1 MSIASEIQ
9 RLSGIRS
16 DIFDSIT
23 NKGVTVPESATFS
36 SCPDLIDSIQ
46 TGGGGG
52 SNNFLYNTAYTAS
65 GICNIVGDFTATQ
78 NQVETYGELNTTAY
92 NQVVKNGL
100 FSGSAFN
107 GFYINWSGLSADI
120 ARRGLPINAYEE
132 VAFLTKGTPT
142 KTGSFTYSAIISS
155 NNRFNPIYQNKANNP
170 SQVSLRAWTAALN
183 NAADS
188 AFSWKYQSAFI
199 NARSAGWNNDT
210 TLFIGW
216 YGSGTD
222 TGTLA
227 RLTGCSANVWVY
239 GKKIGYPY
247 PSRPITEVSSFTSVG
262 TATEHIDY
270 DVQNSEWTPI
280 ITNVVGTT
288 PYTSITGDDIS
299 NCKISDLSASVN
311 NIAESAFELSKDSVF
326 PTASYP
332 STAYTFNSASSM
344 NYSLDGLIGG

>member
-52 SNNFLYNTAYTAS
+52 SNDFLYNTAYTAS

-78 NQVETYGELNTTAY
+78 NQVETYGALDKTAY
-92 NQVVKNGL
+92 NQVVKNG
-100 FSGSAFN
+100 FSASAFN
-107 GFYINWSGLSADI
+107 GFYINWSGVSADI
-120 ARRGLPINAYEE
+120 VRQGVPIQVYSQTA
-132 VAFLTKGTPT
+132 ALTKGTPV
-142 KTGSFTYSAIISS
+142 KTGSYTYSALISS
-155 NNRFNPIYQNKANNP
+155 NNGGHNYIYRNTGGP
-170 SQVSLRAWTAALN
+170 SLRVWTAALN
-183 NAADS
+183 NAVNS
-188 AFSWKYQSAFI
+188 SFFWKYQSAFI
-199 NARSAGWNNDT
+199 NSRSADWNNDT

-216 YGSGTD
+216 YGSSTN
-222 TGTLA
+222 TGTVA
-227 RLTGCSANVWVY
+227 RLTGCTADAWVY

-299 NCKISDLSASVN
+299 DCKISDLSASVYT
-311 NIAESAFELSKDSVF
+311 IAESAFELSKDSVF
-326 PTASYP
+326 PIATYP
-332 STAYTFNSASSM
+332 STAYTFNSASSV
-344 NYSLDGLIGG
+344 NYTLDGLIGG

>member
-23 NKGVTVPESATFS
+23 NKGVTVPVGSTFS

-52 SNNFLYNTAYTAS
+52 SNDFLYNTAYTAS

-78 NQVETYGELNTTAY
+78 NQVETYGELNKTAY
-92 NQVVKNGL
+92 NQFVNG
-100 FSGSAFN
+100 FTGSAFN

-120 ARRGLPINAYEE
+120 ARQGQPISLYERT
-132 VAFLTKGTPT
+132 AALTKGTPV

-155 NNRFNPIYQNKANNP
+155 NNHKFNTIFQNNGLG
-170 SQVSLRAWTAALN
+170 SLRTWTAALN
-183 NAADS
+183 NSVNS
-188 AFSWKYQSAFI
+188 AFFWKYQSAFI
-199 NARSAGWNNDT
+199 NSQSAYWNNDT

-216 YGSGTD
+216 YGSGKNT
-222 TGTLA
+222 TTLA
-227 RLTGCSANVWVY
+227 RLTSCTADVWVY